1 MNQSN
6 PTAQKLVSG
15 LEKVIKGKTE
25 TIKLVVAALLADGH
39 VLLEDYPGSGKTTLS
54 KTLGAL
60 ISHRTAETK
69 VPLAPFRRIQFTP
82 DMLPGDVLGVSI
94 FDAQSKSFRF
104 IPGPIFGHIILADEL
119 NRTGPKVQ
127 SAFLECLAEKQVTL
141 DNVTHPLGELFFV
154 IGTQN
159 PLDIAGTYPLPIVQ
173 LDRFLFRIPMSYVD
187 AKTEFQILAE
197 HEEIT
202 QNLASATPVVTAD
215 EILIARQEV
224 RQVKVADALRQAMV
238 EIVQSTRG
246 NPLLQ
251 FGLSTRAALC
261 LQQGCKAWAYI
272 QGKTFADEEDLRV
285 VAPFVLSHRLK
296 FNASSKDS
304 PQLLKD
310 LLKGPLERLIS
321 RR

>member
-1 MNQSN
+1 MNQVN
-6 PTAQKLVSG
+6 PTAQKLING
-15 LEKVIKGKTE
+15 LEKVIKGKTD
-25 TIKLVVAALLADGH
+25 TIKLVIAALLADGH

-54 KTLGAL
+54 KTLGTL
-60 ISHRTAETK
+60 ISHRSSESK
-69 VPLAPFRRIQFTP
+69 VSLSPFRRIQFTP
-82 DMLPGDVLGVSI
+82 DMLPGDVLGVSV
-94 FDAQSKSFRF
+94 FDAESKKFRF
-104 IPGPIFGHIILADEL
+104 VPGPIFGHVILADEL

-141 DNVTHPLGELFFV
+141 DNVTYPLGELFFV

-173 LDRFLFRIPMSYVD
+173 LDRFLFKIPMTYVD
-187 AKTEFQILAE
+187 AKTEVQILAE

-202 QNLASATPVVTAD
+202 KNLATATPVVTAE
-215 EILIARQEV
+215 EILTARQEV
-224 RQVKVADALRQAMV
+224 QAITVAEPLRQAIV

-251 FGLSTRAALC
+251 YGLSTRAALN
-261 LQQGCKAWAYI
+261 LQQGSKAWAYI
-272 QGKTFADEEDLRV
+272 NGKSFVDEEDLRV
-285 VAPFVLSHRLK
+285 IAPFVLSHRLK

-304 PQLLKD
+304 PQLLKE